1 MMLLRRL
8 PSTSILLL
16 LRSSSAFTSTNKLGF
31 AIAASSPQQQ
41 PFTSFGT
48 LPKPSSLFLRTTT
61 STTQTKMTATT
72 TEEDP
77 YIWLEEVESDK
88 SLEFAKSANGMS
100 RRRAPHIVQLSVL
113 SIHFC
118 SISCTNN
125 LLSSYTWLG
134 PQRNA

>member
-8 PSTSILLL
+8 PSTSILIL

-48 LPKPSSLFLRTTT
+48 LPKPSSFFP
-61 STTQTKMTATT
+61 TQTKMTATA

-88 SLEFAKSANGMS
+88 SLEFAKSANGTS
-100 RRRAPHIVQLSVL
+100 PPQLYCTTL
-113 SIHFC
+113 SIHFVQ
-118 SISCTNN
+118 SHAPITFSLHIHGWIHREMPKTI
-125 LLSSYTWLG
+125 
-134 PQRNA
+134 R